1 MYVKQMCG
9 YAISQD
15 MFCILTNGLLDFYS
29 PPTQESRNY
38 KNWVATL
45 NLNTCPK
52 CRTRHGQIYQMDETP
67 DTEPPFHPNCRCK
80 IKSMEAVIAGEGT
93 KDGQNGADYWMK
105 YIADLPDYYITR
117 DELLSLGWEKGKS
130 PAKFAPGKM
139 VTMGIYRND
148 DNHLPQISGR
158 VCYEADINYYSGRR
172 NDHRLLWSND
182 GLLFVTYNHY
192 ETFLEII

>member
-1 MYVKQMCG
+1 MCG

-15 MFCILTNGLLDFYS
+15 MFCILTKGLLDFYS

-45 NLNTCPK
+45 DLKTCPK
-52 CRTRHGQIYQMDETP
+52 CRSRHGQIYQMDETP

-148 DNHLPQISGR
+148 DNRLPQISGR
-158 VCYEADINYYSGRR
+158 VWYEAGINYYSGRR
-172 NDHRLLWSND
+172 NGHRLLWSND
-182 GLLFVTYNHY
+182 GLRFVTYNHY

>member
-1 MYVKQMCG
+1 MCG

-15 MFCILTNGLLDFYS
+15 MFCILTKGLLDFYS

-45 NLNTCPK
+45 DLKTCPK
-52 CRTRHGQIYQMDETP
+52 CRSRHGQIYQMDETP

-139 VTMGIYRND
+139 VTMGMYRND
-148 DNHLPQISGR
+148 DNRLPQISGR
-158 VCYEADINYYSGRR
+158 VWYEAGINYYSGRR
-172 NDHRLLWSND
+172 NGHRLLWSND

>member
-15 MFCILTNGLLDFYS
+15 MFCILTKGLLDFYS

-45 NLNTCPK
+45 DLKTCPK
-52 CRTRHGQIYQMDETP
+52 CRSRHGQIYQMDETP
-67 DTEPPFHPNCRCK
+67 DTEPPLHPNCRCK

-117 DELLSLGWEKGKS
+117 DELLSLGWEK
-130 PAKFAPGKM
+130 
-139 VTMGIYRND
+139 V
-148 DNHLPQISGR
+148 NHPLSLRLEKWLLWEFTEMMITICHRFLGGFGMRQTSTIIAEDETVI
-158 VCYEADINYYSGRR
+158 VCYGRTM
-172 NDHRLLWSND
+172 DCCLLP
-182 GLLFVTYNHY
+182 
-192 ETFLEII
+192 IIIMRYF

>member
-1 MYVKQMCG
+1 MCG

-15 MFCILTNGLLDFYS
+15 MFCILTKGLLDFYS
-29 PPTQESRNY
+29 LPTQESRNY

-45 NLNTCPK
+45 DLKTCPK
-52 CRTRHGQIYQMDETP
+52 CRSRHGQIYQMDETP

-148 DNHLPQISGR
+148 DNRLPQISGR
-158 VCYEADINYYSGRR
+158 VWYEADINYYSGRR
-172 NDHRLLWSND
+172 NGHRLLWSND